1 MNPSIHTLFINTFW
15 IVAAA
20 IVATVIYRKVA
31 PYLWGR
37 RKGEPVLA
45 HVQRV
50 AEEQEQDAI
59 KQRDLNMTRQKAIRV
74 RAINAGVLIGFM
86 CLSSYLLRRVGFE
99 VTNSAILS
107 FGGYVVAGL
116 VACSLARA
124 IPAELF
130 AGLSWSSRID
140 VRLYYVWL
148 WPLNVIKAIR
158 RKH

>member
-1 MNPSIHTLFINTFW
+1 MSHLNHTNIFW

-20 IVATVIYRKVA
+20 IVATIAYRKLA
-31 PYLWGR
+31 PYLRGR
-37 RKGEPVLA
+37 MKGEPVLD

-50 AEEQEQDAI
+50 AHEQEQYRLR
-59 KQRDLNMTRQKAIRV
+59 QRDLNMTRQKAVRV

-86 CLSSYLLRRVGFE
+86 CLASYLMRQAGFQ
-99 VTNSAILS
+99 VTNNTILS
-107 FGGYVVAGL
+107 FGVYVVIGL
-116 VACSLARA
+116 LACSLAKA
-124 IPAELF
+124 VPAELF
-130 AGLSWSSRID
+130 AGLNWHSRID

>member
-1 MNPSIHTLFINTFW
+1 MNHLNHTNIFW

-20 IVATVIYRKVA
+20 IVATITYRKLA

-37 RKGEPVLA
+37 MKGEPVLD

-50 AEEQEQDAI
+50 AHEQGQYQLR
-59 KQRDLNMTRQKAIRV
+59 QRDLNMTRQKAVRV

-86 CLSSYLLRRVGFE
+86 CLASYLMRQAGFQ
-99 VTNSAILS
+99 VTNNTILS
-107 FGGYVVAGL
+107 FGVYVVIGL
-116 VACSLARA
+116 LACSLAKA
-124 IPAELF
+124 VPAELF
-130 AGLSWSSRID
+130 AGLNWHSRID

>member
-1 MNPSIHTLFINTFW
+1 MNHLNHTNIFW
-15 IVAAA
+15 LVAAA
-20 IVATVIYRKVA
+20 IVATIAYRKLA

-37 RKGEPVLA
+37 IKGATVLD

-50 AEEQEQDAI
+50 AHEQKQYQL
-59 KQRDLNMTRQKAIRV
+59 KQRDLNMTRQKAVRV

-86 CLSSYLLRRVGFE
+86 CLASYLMRQTGFQ
-99 VTNSAILS
+99 VTNNTILS
-107 FGGYVVAGL
+107 FGVYVVIGL
-116 VACSLARA
+116 VACSLVRA
-124 IPAELF
+124 VPAELF
-130 AGLSWSSRID
+130 AGLNWHSRID